1 MQFALLD
8 INGLCAAVDF
18 VNIMSYDLHGAWD
31 PITNHQVGENK
42 HVFDGS
48 ILDVKIKKVSSFE
61 WEKLVT
67 SLKDR
72 IVFDV
77 NLFHNLIN

>member
-31 PITNHQVGENK
+31 PITNHQVSGNK
-42 HVFDGS
+42 QTNSLFTEGWQMKRVGS
-48 ILDVKIKKVSSFE
+48 FQWDFLKIMTLE
-61 WEKLVT
+61 MT
-67 SLKDR
+67 
-72 IVFDV
+72 
-77 NLFHNLIN
+77 FHYVGLI